1 MHARETVQMTR
12 RSKCCAFALCV
23 LFATWNAAAQEPKEE
38 PKKYTAAEAK
48 DHIGEAAIV
57 CGKVVGT
64 RFADNI
70 RGTPTFLNFEKPHPN
85 QLFTV
90 VIWGRYRDKF
100 EKPGAKY
107 KDKEICVKGKIEE
120 HRGSPQIEARDP
132 AQIEEVN
139 K

>member
-1 MHARETVQMTR
+1 MPRLAATLL
-12 RSKCCAFALCV
+12 KCTALAACV
-23 LFATWNAAAQEPKEE
+23 LFTIGANAQEQKEE

-48 DHIGEAAIV
+48 GHIGEVAIV
-57 CGKVVGT
+57 CGKVVDT

-90 VIWGRYRDKF
+90 VIWVRFRDKF
-100 EKPGAKY
+100 EKPEAKY

-120 HRGSPQIEARDP
+120 HRGTPQIEARDP
-132 AQIEEVN
+132 AQIEET
-139 K
+139 KK